1 MATPDTL
8 RNLNARLSA
17 LGDELDAA
25 VQAYDRD
32 PKPETAAART
42 SLEVAYATLAD
53 EHEDVLTAHLEAQRD
68 EIATLAAQAR
78 RIRSHLDG
86 TASEPEP
93 AQAPVD
99 TALVLRY
106 CRADRSSHGGFVWPE
121 SGPVTCSDWRDNRE
135 CGNGLH
141 GWLWGEGDAGVWEH
155 RPDDIGMVVEVAVA
169 DLRDLSG
176 KVKYERGVVVF
187 CGPRHAAADYILA
200 HGGAGRAVIGAIA
213 TAGARGTAT
222 AGARGTATAGDDGTA
237 TAGARGT
244 ATAGARGTATA
255 GYAGT
260 ATAGA
265 RGTATAGARG
275 TATAGARGTATA
287 GAHGTATAG
296 DDGTATA
303 GARGTA
309 TAGARGTA
317 TAGAR
322 GTATAGYAG
331 TATAGARGTATAGYA
346 GTATAGYA
354 GTIQLSLWDSATD
367 RRRIKTA
374 YVGEDGIE
382 PGVAYRLDAAGAF
395 VRAVPS

>member
-1 MATPDTL
+1 MPADTL
-8 RNLNARLSA
+8 RTLNARLSA

-25 VQAYDRD
+25 LASGLATTPDGDDVSVLVERYEALAREQS
-32 PKPETAAART
+32 AA
-42 SLEVAYATLAD
+42 
-53 EHEDVLTAHLEAQRD
+53 LTAHLEAQRE
-68 EIATLAAQAR
+68 EIAAIETQAR
-78 RIRSHLDG
+78 AIRRHLDG

-106 CRADRSSHGGFVWPE
+106 CRADRSSHGGFTWPE
-121 SGPVTCSDWRDNRE
+121 SGPVSCPDWRDNRE

-155 RPDDIGMVVEVAVA
+155 RPDDIGMVGEVAVA

-176 KVKYERGVVVF
+176 KVKYQRGVVVF
-187 CGPRHAAADYILA
+187 CGAKHAAADYILA

-222 AGARGTATAGDDGTA
+222 AGDD
-237 TAGARGT
+237 
-244 ATAGARGTATA
+244 
-255 GYAGT
+255 
-260 ATAGA
+260 
-265 RGTATAGARG
+265 
-275 TATAGARGTATA
+275 
-287 GAHGTATAG
+287 
-296 DDGTATA
+296 
-303 GARGTA
+303 
-309 TAGARGTA
+309 
-317 TAGAR
+317 
-322 GTATAGYAG
+322 
-331 TATAGARGTATAGYA
+331 